1 MCDQMKWTRL
11 LAEKRFRPTGV
22 YDEGEENGRTQFQ
35 KDIDRITFSSAFR
48 RLGRKTQVHL
58 LSKNDHIHTRLSHSL
73 EVACA
78 GRSMGVMVGQWL
90 KDKNKKGEYEL
101 PDKFSPS
108 KIGEI
113 VQAACLAHDIGNPP
127 FGHAAEDAIR
137 KWFQDEMNRDLKM
150 KLKEEELRDLERF
163 DGNAMA
169 FRVVTYKE
177 YNESEGGMRLTYPT
191 LGALMKY
198 PRTSHFAGK
207 KHKFSCFKTEYETLS
222 EIAGELGLIE
232 KTRIEKTRD
241 KEYPE
246 VEYAHHP
253 LAYLVEAADDI
264 CYRVLDIEDA
274 IELNLLTR
282 ETLKDKFQ
290 KILEDEGEL
299 NREQERLLNKPS
311 TSWRIKNGLLRGKMI
326 GLMIKETINAFKQH
340 YDEIMDGRFEGDL
353 FSSTDSNSLCLALKD
368 CYKEEKL
375 TKKIYQNQR
384 NVPLELGAY
393 SVLRMLLEASM
404 ESASEI
410 VEGNPLSYRTEITM
424 KFMKQDGKDRF
435 QNKSLYEV
443 IVLFLDYVT
452 GMTDDFAT
460 YMNRLLLG
468 LGN

>member
-1 MCDQMKWTRL
+1 MKWTRL
-11 LAEKRFRPTGV
+11 LVKKRFRPTGA
-22 YDEGEENGRTQFQ
+22 YDDRKENGRTRFQ

-73 EVACA
+73 EAACV
-78 GRSMGVMVGQWL
+78 GRSLGVMVGEFV
-90 KDKNKKGEYEL
+90 KNRGEL
-101 PDKFSPS
+101 PQGYPPS
-108 KIGEI
+108 TIGEI

-137 KWFQDEMNRDLKM
+137 KWFQEEMNKGWKNRLK
-150 KLKEEELRDLERF
+150 KEELSDLENF

-177 YNESEGGMRLTYPT
+177 YNEAEGGMRLTYPT

-207 KHKFSCFKTEYETLS
+207 KHKFSCLKTEYKTLS
-222 EIAGELGLIE
+222 KIAGELGLIE
-232 KTRIEKTRD
+232 KTRIENQQDT
-241 KEYPE
+241 EHPE
-246 VEYAHHP
+246 VEYARHP

-274 IELNLLTR
+274 IELNLLQE
-282 ETLKDKFQ
+282 ETLKNKFQ
-290 KILEDEGEL
+290 KHLEDEDEL
-299 NREQERLLNKPS
+299 SREQKRLLDNS
-311 TSWRIKNGLLRGKMI
+311 ATSWRIKNGLLRGKMI
-326 GLMIKETINAFKQH
+326 GLMIKEIVNAFGQH
-340 YDEIMDGRFEGDL
+340 YNAIMDGRFEDDL
-353 FSSTDSNSLCLALKD
+353 LSSTDSNSLCLELDSIYDK
-368 CYKEEKL
+368 EKL

-393 SVLRMLLEASM
+393 SVLRTLLDASIEA
-404 ESASEI
+404 AYEI
-410 VEGNPLSYRTEITM
+410 VEGKSLSYKTKITL
-424 KFMKQDGKDRF
+424 KFIKQDGKDRF
-435 QNKSLYEV
+435 KNNSLYEV

-460 YMNRLLLG
+460 YVNKQLLG